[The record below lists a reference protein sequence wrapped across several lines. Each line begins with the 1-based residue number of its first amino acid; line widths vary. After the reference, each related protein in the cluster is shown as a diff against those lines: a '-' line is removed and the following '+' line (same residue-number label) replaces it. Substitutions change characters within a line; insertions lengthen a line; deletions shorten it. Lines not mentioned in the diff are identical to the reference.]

1 MKTIIGLEIH
11 VELATK
17 TKMFCSCKN
26 VFGQA
31 PNTVVCPVCLGHVGT
46 LPRVNKKAVEYAVKA
61 GLAFD
66 CEIHDNMKFDRK
78 KYYYPDLT
86 KGYQITQQDQPI
98 ATEGFLEIESEQ
110 GPKKVRIE
118 RIHLE
123 EDTGKSTH
131 TDDGHTLLDYNRAG
145 VPLIEIVSRPDMASA
160 EEARQF
166 LENLRQRLR
175 FIGVSDVKMEEGSLR
190 CDVNINIVD
199 DQGNKSGIAEIKNL
213 NSFRSVV
220 RAIEHEEVRQAEL
233 LAQGEDTTKETR
245 RWDEASQS
253 TILMRKKD
261 EATDYR
267 FTVDSDLPRLVL
279 SREFIDEIRNTLPE
293 LPNAKK
299 VRYMEEYKLTEY
311 DANVLSQNKEIAGL
325 FEETLKSIEDPTL
338 VANWIQTELMRRL
351 KEYEIDPSEM
361 KLSIENF
368 SKLLKLVKDEKIS
381 NNTGKKVLREI
392 FDSNEDPEKIVQERG
407 LIQVSDTAFLESLV
421 TEVLDENPQ
430 SIEDFK
436 AGKDRALG
444 FLMGQ
449 IMKKSKGK
457 ANPQQVN
464 KMLQEELNKRWK
476 FMFLLQTK
484 TN

>member
-11 VELATK
+11 VELATD

-26 VFGQA
+26 EFGQA

-46 LPRVNKKAVEYAVKA
+46 LPRINKKAVEYAVKA

-66 CEIHDNMKFDRK
+66 CDIRTNMKFDRK

-86 KGYQITQQDQPI
+86 KGYQITQQDEPI
-98 ATEGFLEIESEQ
+98 ATDGYLEVDSED
-110 GPKKVRIE
+110 GVKKVRIE

-145 VPLIEIVSRPDMASA
+145 VPLIEIVSKPDMSSA

-166 LENLRQRLR
+166 LENLRQRLK

-190 CDVNINIVD
+190 CDVNINIKD
-199 DQGNKSGIAEIKNL
+199 DEGNRTGIAEIKNL
-213 NSFRSVV
+213 NSFRAVV
-220 RAIEHEEVRQAEL
+220 RAIEFEEKRQAKMLEEKEI
-233 LAQGEDTTKETR
+233 GTKETR
-245 RWDEASQS
+245 RWDDASQS

-261 EATDYR
+261 DENDYR
-267 FTVDSDLPRLVL
+267 FTVDSDLPRVVL
-279 SREFIDEIRNTLPE
+279 EDEFIQNIKDNLPE
-293 LPNAKK
+293 LPNAKRR
-299 VRYMEEYKLTEY
+299 RYKDEYALSDY
-311 DANVLSQNKEIAGL
+311 DANVLSQSKEIADL
-325 FEETLKSIEDPTL
+325 FEQTLDSIHDPQL
-338 VANWIQTELMRRL
+338 VANWIQTEVMRRL
-351 KEYEIDPSEM
+351 KEYEIDASEM

-368 SKLLKLVKDEKIS
+368 AKLLKLVKDDKIS
-381 NNTGKKVLREI
+381 NNVGKKVLRDI
-392 FDSNEDPEKIVQERG
+392 FDTNEDPEKLVEERG
-407 LIQVSDTAFLESLV
+407 LIQISDTSFLDGLV
-421 TEVLDENPQ
+421 KETLDENPQ
-430 SIEDFK
+430 SIEDYK

-464 KMLQEELNKRWK
+464 SILKEELDKR
-476 FMFLLQTK
+476 
-484 TN
+484 

>member
-17 TKMFCSCKN
+17 TKMFCSCEN

-46 LPRVNKKAVEYAVKA
+46 LPRINEKAVEYAIKA

-66 CEIHDNMKFDRK
+66 CDIRTNMKFDRK
-78 KYYYPDLT
+78 KYFYPDLT
-86 KGYQITQQDQPI
+86 KGYQITQQDEPI
-98 ATEGFLEIESEQ
+98 ATNGFLEIQ
-110 GPKKVRIE
+110 GQDGPKKVRIE
-118 RIHLE
+118 RIHME

-131 TDDGHTLLDYNRAG
+131 TDDAHTLLDYNRAG
-145 VPLIEIVSRPDMASA
+145 VPLIEIVSKPDMSSA
-160 EEARQF
+160 DEARQF

-199 DQGNKSGIAEIKNL
+199 DNGNKSGIAEIKNL

-220 RAIEHEEVRQAEL
+220 RAIEHEEKRQAEA
-233 LAQGEDTTKETR
+233 LARNEISSKETR
-245 RWDEASQS
+245 RWDEQSQS

-261 EATDYR
+261 KTTDYR
-267 FTVDSDLPRLVL
+267 FSVDSDLPRLVL
-279 SREFIDEIRNTLPE
+279 SEDYIQNIKDNLPE

-299 VRYMEEYKLTEY
+299 ERYMKEFKLTEY
-311 DANVLSQNKEIAGL
+311 DADVLSQNKEIADL
-325 FEETLKSIEDPTL
+325 FEETLKAINDPTL

-361 KLSIENF
+361 KLSITNF

-381 NNTGKKVLREI
+381 NNTAKKVLREI
-392 FDSNEDPEKIVQERG
+392 FDTDQDPEKIVEEKG
-407 LIQVSDTAFLESLV
+407 LIQVSDQGFLEGLV
-421 TEVLDENPQ
+421 TEVLNENPQ

-436 AGKDRALG
+436 AGKDKALG
-444 FLMGQ
+444 YLMGQ

-464 KMLQEELNKRWK
+464 KMLKEELEKR
-476 FMFLLQTK
+476 
-484 TN
+484 

>member
-11 VELATK
+11 VELSTK
-17 TKMFCSCKN
+17 TKMFCSCEN

-46 LPRVNKKAVEYAVKA
+46 LPRINKKAVEYAVQA

-66 CEIHDNMKFDRK
+66 CNIRQNMKFDRK
-78 KYYYPDLT
+78 KYYYADLT
-86 KGYQITQQDQPI
+86 KGYQITQQDEPI
-98 ATEGFLEIESEQ
+98 ATDGFLEIDGED

-118 RIHLE
+118 RIHME

-145 VPLIEIVSRPDMASA
+145 VPLIEIVTKPDMTSA
-160 EEARQF
+160 KEARDF

-190 CDVNINIVD
+190 CDVNINIKD
-199 DQGNKSGIAEIKNL
+199 DKGNRTGIAEIKNL
-213 NSFRSVV
+213 NSFRAVG
-220 RAIEHEEVRQAEL
+220 RAIEFEEKRQAHMLEEGVL
-233 LAQGEDTTKETR
+233 GTKETR

-261 EATDYR
+261 DENDYR
-267 FTVDSDLPRLVL
+267 FTVDSDLPRVVL
-279 SREFIDEIRNTLPE
+279 SDEFISNLRDNLPE

-299 VRYMEEYKLTEY
+299 ARYQREYELSEY
-311 DANVLSQNKEIAGL
+311 DANVLSQNLEISKLFEYTVKEIN
-325 FEETLKSIEDPTL
+325 DPTL
-338 VANWIQTELMRRL
+338 VANWIQTEVMRRL
-351 KEYEIDPSEM
+351 KEYDIEASEM
-361 KLSIENF
+361 KLSVENF
-368 SKLLKLVKDEKIS
+368 AKLLRLVKEDKIS
-381 NNTGKKVLREI
+381 NNVGKKVLREI
-392 FDSNEDPEKIVQERG
+392 FDSNEDPEKIVKEKG
-407 LIQVSDTAFLESLV
+407 LIQISDSSFLVNLV
-421 TEVLDENPQ
+421 DEVLNENPQ

-464 KMLQEELNKRWK
+464 SMLKEELEKR
-476 FMFLLQTK
+476 
-484 TN
+484 

>member
-1 MKTIIGLEIH
+1 MRTIIGLEIH

-17 TKMFCSCKN
+17 TKMFCSCEN

-46 LPRVNKKAVEYAVKA
+46 LPRINERAVEYAIKA
-61 GLAFD
+61 GLAFNCD
-66 CEIHDNMKFDRK
+66 IHTDMKFDRK
-78 KYYYPDLT
+78 KYFYPDLT

-98 ATEGFLEIESEQ
+98 ATDGFLEIEGQ
-110 GPKKVRIE
+110 DGPKKVRIE
-118 RIHLE
+118 RIHME

-131 TDDGHTLLDYNRAG
+131 TDEGHTLLDYNRAG
-145 VPLIEIVSRPDMASA
+145 VPLIEIVSKPDMASA
-160 EEARQF
+160 DEARQF

-199 DQGNKSGIAEIKNL
+199 DEGKRSGIAEIKNL

-220 RAIEHEEVRQAEL
+220 RAIEYEEKRQAQD
-233 LAQGEDTTKETR
+233 LANKEISTKETR
-245 RWDEASQS
+245 RWDEQSQT

-261 EATDYR
+261 KSTDYR
-267 FTVDSDLPRLVL
+267 FSVDSDLPRLVL
-279 SREFIDEIRNTLPE
+279 SQEYIQGIRENMPE
-293 LPNAKK
+293 LPNDKEK
-299 VRYMEEYKLTEY
+299 RYIDQFKLSQY
-311 DANVLSQNKEIAGL
+311 DAHVLSQDKEVADL
-325 FEETLKSIEDPTL
+325 FEQTLKVINDPTL

-368 SKLLKLVKDEKIS
+368 SKLLKLVKEEKIS
-381 NNTGKKVLREI
+381 NNTAKKVLREI
-392 FDSNEDPEKIVQERG
+392 FDTDQDPEKLVEERG
-407 LIQVSDTAFLESLV
+407 LIQVSDTGFLDALV
-421 TEVLDENPQ
+421 KEVLDENPQ

-444 FLMGQ
+444 YLMGQ

-464 KMLQEELNKRWK
+464 KMLKEELEKR
-476 FMFLLQTK
+476 
-484 TN
+484 

>member
-17 TKMFCSCKN
+17 TKMFCSCQN

-46 LPRVNKKAVEYAVKA
+46 LPRINEKAVEYAIKA
-61 GLAFD
+61 GLSFD
-66 CEIHDNMKFDRK
+66 CEIRKNMKFDRK
-78 KYYYPDLT
+78 KYFYPDLT
-86 KGYQITQQDQPI
+86 KGYQITQQDEPI
-98 ATEGFLEIESEQ
+98 ATNGFLEIESD
-110 GPKKVRIE
+110 GGLKKVRIE
-118 RIHLE
+118 RIHME

-145 VPLIEIVSRPDMASA
+145 VPLIEIVSRPDMSSA

-199 DQGNKSGIAEIKNL
+199 DEGRKSGIAEIKNL

-220 RAIEHEEVRQAEL
+220 KAIEYEEKRQAEIL
-233 LAQGEDTTKETR
+233 TKGEVISKETR
-245 RWDEASQS
+245 RWDEASLS

-261 EATDYR
+261 EKTDYR

-279 SREFIDEIRNTLPE
+279 SEEYIKSIKDTLPE

-299 VRYMEEYKLTEY
+299 ARYIDEYKLSQY
-311 DANVLSQNKEIAGL
+311 DADVLSQNKEIANL
-325 FEETLKSIEDPTL
+325 FEQTLQSINDPTL
-338 VANWIQTELMRRL
+338 VSNWIQTEIMRRL
-351 KEYEIDPSEM
+351 KEYEIDASEM
-361 KLSIENF
+361 KLSISNF
-368 SKLLKLVKDEKIS
+368 AKLLKLVKDEKIS

-392 FDSNEDPEKIVQERG
+392 FDTNQDPEKLVEEKG
-407 LIQVSDTAFLESLV
+407 LIQVSDSSFLDNLV
-421 TEVLDENPQ
+421 KEVLDENPQ

-444 FLMGQ
+444 YLMGQ

-464 KMLQEELNKRWK
+464 KMLKEELDNR
-476 FMFLLQTK
+476 
-484 TN
+484 